1 MANTLPDFTVVSTEW
16 TDVYT
21 LTGIAVGNTI
31 TICNKGGYNILI
43 QESDTQPLPANNDG
57 KLLASYVTGSNNA
70 TVEGSISKVWLKAAK
85 GSCDVNVQ
93 SIN

>member
-1 MANTLPDFTVVSTEW
+1 MADTLPDLTVNHTEW
-16 TDVYT
+16 LDVYNE
-21 LTGIAVGNTI
+21 TGITEGNTI
-31 TICNKGGYNILI
+31 TVCNKGGYQILI
-43 QESDTQPLPANNDG
+43 QEKSTQPLPANNDG

-70 TVEGSISKVWLKAAK
+70 TVEGSISKVWLKATK